1 MVVALAESAG
11 YLLKKLPISE
21 QVAHD
26 AQFLGHQSHGGRKGV
41 SPKKRLCYHVAKAL
55 DLGTLMTVFNL
66 KDDDTKTDNL
76 ADQFPEQFKI
86 YQLLTLFPMR
96 LQNQKGGFPSQSSN
110 QISIETRLKKVLC
123 RYLEQ

>member
-1 MVVALAESAG
+1 MVVGKEC
-11 YLLKKLPISE
+11 
-21 QVAHD
+21 
-26 AQFLGHQSHGGRKGV
+26 HQ
-41 SPKKRLCYHVAKAL
+41 KKRLCYHVAKAL

-66 KDDDTKTDNL
+66 KDDDTKIDNL

-86 YQLLTLFPMR
+86 YQLLILFPMR